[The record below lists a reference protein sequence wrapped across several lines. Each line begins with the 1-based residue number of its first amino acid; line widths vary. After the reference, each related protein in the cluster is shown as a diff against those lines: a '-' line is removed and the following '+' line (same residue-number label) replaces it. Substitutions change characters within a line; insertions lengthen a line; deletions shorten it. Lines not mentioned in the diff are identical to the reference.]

1 MLRLICK
8 NQFFGGWKME
18 FNPKYFEWMTPW
30 ENIFE
35 VISERKKVGDFEGIC
50 FIIHPNEQGHNKGH
64 LHAKYQGK
72 EVVISI
78 PEGEVISGNIP
89 KTKQRMASEWVVDNS
104 DFLIKQWNEITNG
117 IKIPAL

>member
-1 MLRLICK
+1 
-8 NQFFGGWKME
+8 ME
-18 FNPKYFEWMTPW
+18 FKPMYIEWAMPW

-35 VISERKKVGDFEGIC
+35 VISERKKVGEHEGIY

-64 LHAKYQGK
+64 LHAKYQSK

-89 KTKQRMASEWVVDNS
+89 KTKQRIASKWVIDNRN
-104 DFLIKQWNEITNG
+104 FLIKQWDEVTNG
-117 IKIPAL
+117 IKIPSL